1 MSQEIQPLGDRVLIR
16 LVEDEAFTKS
26 GLVIPDTAKEKPQR
40 GEVVAVGDDEEMIK
54 VKPGD
59 LILFAKYS
67 GTELRLDGADY
78 LILNSADV
86 LAIVKLAAVK
96 AA

>member
-54 VKPGD
+54 VKVGD
-59 LILFAKYS
+59 LVLFAKYS

-86 LAIVKLAAVK
+86 LAILRRSAAK

>member
-40 GEVVAVGDDEEMIK
+40 GEVVAVGDDEETIK
-54 VKPGD
+54 VKVGD
-59 LILFAKYS
+59 LVLFAKYS

-86 LAIVKLAAVK
+86 LAILRRSAVK

>member
-40 GEVVAVGDDEEMIK
+40 SEVVAVGDDEEMIK
-54 VKPGD
+54 VKVGD
-59 LILFAKYS
+59 LVLFAKYS

-86 LAIVKLAAVK
+86 LAILKRAAVK